1 MTTRKSSPLISD
13 STSEPQSPHPVTRPL
28 FNPTSSS
35 PVPSRAPTP
44 VLKPPVVQQRLYF
57 DGVELPR
64 ADPPIVPDVV
74 RQYWK
79 FWRVAHRKLQYEISK
94 VDAVAEEKRALRP
107 KALGKQEQ
115 RARDEHT
122 ARVQEEGRREARQ
135 KIDRMLADEKQ
146 KALEKLKN
154 KMDSKQ

>member
-1 MTTRKSSPLISD
+1 MTTRKSSPLFSD

-44 VLKPPVVQQRLYF
+44 VLKSPVIRRRLHF

-64 ADPPIVPDVV
+64 ADPPVIPEVV
-74 RQYWK
+74 RQYWQ
-79 FWRVAHRKLQYEISK
+79 FQRTAHRKLQEKISK
-94 VDAVAEEKRALRP
+94 VDAAAEEKQALRP

-115 RARDEHT
+115 KARDEHT
-122 ARVQEEGRREARQ
+122 T
-135 KIDRMLADEKQ
+135 
-146 KALEKLKN
+146 
-154 KMDSKQ
+154 